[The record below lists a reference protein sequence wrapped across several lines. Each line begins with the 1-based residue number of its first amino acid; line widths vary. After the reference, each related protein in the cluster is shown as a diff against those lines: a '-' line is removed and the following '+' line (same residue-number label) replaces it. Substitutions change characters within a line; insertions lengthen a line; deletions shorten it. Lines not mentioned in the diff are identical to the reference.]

1 MPAFRS
7 RSAALL
13 LSSVLLPCVLLAACA
28 SLQRDPLRADGLPST
43 PIGQVQGHDAASP
56 LVGRRLVVEGTVTA
70 ALTGEGDG
78 FEGWFVQDGGDDDEA
93 SSDALFVRAMPG
105 VSLHVGDRVRVIG
118 RVLELDTGRGSRLTA
133 LEPEAARVLGPGR
146 TETLVLDAPPADW
159 SRYEG
164 MRIGIGRPLTLADT
178 GDIMKDGRALV
189 AFDGP
194 LWQAGERAA
203 PGSDAARAVAADNA
217 RRRLW
222 LDDGRIAGA
231 PALDGGVLP
240 PGYVQARSGS
250 ALEGVEGVL
259 DARDGGWRLHLTAT
273 PTLRAAAREPAPKAG
288 EADDLRIA
296 AFNLE
301 NLFNGDGRGGG
312 FPTARGARD
321 AVEYRRQQDKLV
333 ATIQGLKP
341 DIAALMELE
350 NDGYGP
356 DSTLAQLVE
365 RLRRDGGDW
374 RYVATC
380 ALPCAADLRG
390 PGSDQI
396 RVGMIYRGDRVAARG
411 GAVTLQGGPFDNGSR
426 VPLAQAFVALRRGRP
441 AGPAFTVAANHFK
454 SKGCGPQAQ
463 GADRDTGDGAAC
475 WNALRTESA
484 RRLDAW
490 LKTDPTHSGSDLA
503 VILGDLNAYAE
514 EEPVR
519 TLKDAGWR
527 DAFAVAKV
535 ARPYSYVYRGEL
547 GRLDH
552 ALLSPSL
559 AARLRGAVEWHSNAD
574 EPLSA
579 GYRGG
584 AGGPWRSSDHDPLL
598 LAFRLIPGR

>member
-13 LSSVLLPCVLLAACA
+13 LPCLLLAACA
-28 SLQRDPLRADGLPST
+28 SLQRDPLRADGMPST
-43 PIGQVQGHDAASP
+43 PIGRVQGHDAGSP
-56 LVGRRLVVEGTVTA
+56 LVGRRLVIEGTVTA
-70 ALTGEGDG
+70 ALTGENDR
-78 FEGWFVQDGGDDDEA
+78 FAGWFVQDGGDDDEA
-93 SSDALFVRAMPG
+93 SSDALFVRATPE
-105 VSLHVGDRVRVIG
+105 VSLHTGDRVRVIG
-118 RVLELDTGRGSRLTA
+118 RVLELDTGRGSHLTA
-133 LEPEAARVLGPGR
+133 LDPEAARVLGPGR

-164 MRIGIGRPLTLADT
+164 MRIGIGRALTLADT
-178 GDIMKDGRALV
+178 DDIAQDGRALV

-194 LWQAGERAA
+194 LWQPGERAA
-203 PGSDAARAVAADNA
+203 PGSDAARAIAADNA

-222 LDDGRIAGA
+222 LDDGRIVGA
-231 PALDGGVLP
+231 PALDAGVLP
-240 PGYVQARSGS
+240 PGYAQARSGS
-250 ALEGVEGVL
+250 TLEGVEGVL
-259 DARDGGWRLHLTAT
+259 DARDGGWRLQLTAT
-273 PTLRAAAREPAPKAG
+273 PTLHAAAREPAPQAG
-288 EADDLRIA
+288 DASDLRIA

-301 NLFNGDGRGGG
+301 NLFNGDGHGGG
-312 FPTARGARD
+312 FPTPRGARD
-321 AVEYRRQQDKLV
+321 AVEYQRQQAKLI

-341 DIAALMELE
+341 DVAALMELE

-365 RLRRDGGDW
+365 GLRRDGGDW
-374 RYVATC
+374 RFVATC
-380 ALPCAADLRG
+380 HLPCAADARG
-390 PGSDQI
+390 PGNDQI
-396 RVGMIYRGDRVAARG
+396 RVGLIYRADRVAPRG
-411 GAVTLQGGPFDNGSR
+411 AAVTLTGGPFDSGSR

-454 SKGCGPQAQ
+454 SKGCGQQAQ
-463 GADRDTGDGAAC
+463 GADRDAGDGAAC

-503 VILGDLNAYAE
+503 VILGDLNAYAG

-535 ARPYSYVYRGEL
+535 ARPYSYVYKGEL

-552 ALLSPSL
+552 ALLSPRL
-559 AARLRGAVEWHSNAD
+559 ATQLRGAVEWHINAD

-579 GYRGG
+579 GYRAG
-584 AGGPWRSSDHDPLL
+584 ADGPWRSSDHDPLL
-598 LAFRLIPGR
+598 LTFRLAPAR